1 MSIDDSDVENTH
13 WNPNQKQPDE
23 PEEPEE
29 PEEVVG
35 MSMED
40 RFDESQFDIYD
51 EDEENQEKGLE
62 DQEVLREDFGKKTS
76 QDLMEQDEEQ
86 NDLVNTLNSQ
96 GLYGAK
102 L

>member
-13 WNPNQKQPDE
+13 WNPNQKQPD
-23 PEEPEE
+23 EPEE